1 MFTNFSI
8 CAIVEFTDD
17 PGDADNENCVSL
29 EKLKTESLKKTID
42 DEIDEILDR
51 GSSKASRS
59 VYGDDDNGND
69 DGRPGTENYGK
80 IYHSQPPFQPG
91 ETPRSLDHR
100 YMIWNHIGIVRAHT
114 TSTENSIEVEFHDAS
129 IHHGL
134 HMVNHLNHT
143 IGSLSATVLALCNES
158 SSKLVCIMLGG
169 SGGSRE
175 WSVSMPNCE
184 GIQCVAASSKLVAV
198 ATDARYLRVFS
209 PMGTQREVVSLAGQP
224 IALAAHNNRILVAY
238 HSSAPSEDQ
247 NISVTIIEAIGLK
260 LRCREVK
267 LAISPNA
274 KLTWIGYSDR
284 GSPVTYDSSGMLRM
298 LSTSSNLWL
307 PVCDTTLHTK
317 GASDNFFIIEVSE
330 ATQTV
335 RAILCRGTSYPLTT
349 PKPMVSE
356 IEMRMPVCDIESEQ
370 SQLEETL
377 IRYSN
382 FNADDSEKNIK
393 EVALKLFSV
402 SLVQSLFGL
411 IPRGRRF
418 EKNAVDF

>member
-1 MFTNFSI
+1 M
-8 CAIVEFTDD
+8 
-17 PGDADNENCVSL
+17 
-29 EKLKTESLKKTID
+29 EKLKAESLKKTVD

-51 GSSKASRS
+51 ASSKASRS
-59 VYGDDDNGND
+59 VYGDDDNGP
-69 DGRPGTENYGK
+69 DGRRSGAGNYGK
-80 IYHSQPPFQPG
+80 IYHAQAPFQPG
-91 ETPRSLDHR
+91 ETPRSLEHR
-100 YMIWNHIGIVRAHT
+100 YMIWNHVGIVRAHT
-114 TSTENSIEVEFHDAS
+114 TNTENSIEVEFHDAS

-184 GIQCVAASSKLVAV
+184 GIQCVAASAKLVAV
-198 ATDARYLRVFS
+198 ATDARYLRIFS
-209 PMGTQREVVSLAGQP
+209 PMGTQREVVSLAGQA
-224 IALAAHNNRILVAY
+224 IALASQNNRILVAY
-238 HSSAPSEDQ
+238 HSSAPSDDQ
-247 NISVTIIEAIGLK
+247 HISMMIIEAIGLN
-260 LRCREVK
+260 LRCRDVK
-267 LAISPNA
+267 LALSPSA

-298 LSTSSNLWL
+298 FSTSSCLWL
-307 PVCDTTLHTK
+307 PICDTTLHTK

-335 RAILCRGTSYPLTT
+335 RAIMCRGANYPVTT

-356 IEMRMPVCDIESEQ
+356 IKMQMPVCDIESEQ

-382 FNADDSEKNIK
+382 FTSDDSEKNVK
-393 EVALKLFSV
+393 EIALKLFSV
-402 SLVQSLFGL
+402 RQTHLAHNHSGFQS
-411 IPRGRRF
+411 R
-418 EKNAVDF
+418 EKLGNFVMQHF